1 MLFWCKK
8 LQFSYLLISFLLFLD
23 SSCLLDSQWSQWK
36 LTHRREYGSQNEEA
50 IRRAVWEKNMHVV
63 EAHNQEAALG
73 MHSYELAMNHLGD
86 MTSEE
91 VLEKMTGLLVP
102 MVDQRNATM
111 ALNGSV
117 QRLPRN
123 LDYRKKG
130 AVTAV
135 KDQGACGSCWAFSS
149 AGALEGMLAKKT
161 GKLVDLSP
169 QNLVDCVKENSGCG
183 GGYMTNAFKYVATNK
198 GLDSEAAYP
207 YVGQEQP
214 CQYKE
219 AGKAVECRRYEEVP
233 QGNEKLL
240 AYALFK
246 HGPVAI
252 GIDATLT
259 TFHLYSKGVYY
270 DPDCNPE
277 DINHA
282 VLLVG
287 YGVTRRGQQYWIV
300 KNSWGTG
307 WGTEGY
313 ILMARNRGNLC
324 GIANLASY
332 PIM

>member
-1 MLFWCKK
+1 
-8 LQFSYLLISFLLFLD
+8 
-23 SSCLLDSQWSQWK
+23 
-36 LTHRREYGSQNEEA
+36 
-50 IRRAVWEKNMHVV
+50 
-63 EAHNQEAALG
+63 AAL
-73 MHSYELAMNHLGD
+73 
-86 MTSEE
+86 
-91 VLEKMTGLLVP
+91 P
-102 MVDQRNATM
+102 
-111 ALNGSV
+111 V
-117 QRLPRN
+117 Q
-123 LDYRKKG
+123 
-130 AVTAV
+130 
-135 KDQGACGSCWAFSS
+135 
-149 AGALEGMLAKKT
+149 
-161 GKLVDLSP
+161 
-169 QNLVDCVKENSGCG
+169 G
-183 GGYMTNAFKYVATNK
+183 GGQSGGVSPIRGGSA
-198 GLDSEAAYP
+198 
-207 YVGQEQP
+207 
-214 CQYKE
+214 
-219 AGKAVECRRYEEVP
+219 
-233 QGNEKLL
+233 GNEKLL